1 MPQAKTTF
9 FMETITARKSASLF
23 RIILLFR
30 DVVSFFAYSLNCR
43 AVECLNVGHFH
54 AVYTQI

>member
-1 MPQAKTTF
+1 MPQAKSTF

-30 DVVSFFAYSLNCR
+30 DVVSFFAYSLSFR